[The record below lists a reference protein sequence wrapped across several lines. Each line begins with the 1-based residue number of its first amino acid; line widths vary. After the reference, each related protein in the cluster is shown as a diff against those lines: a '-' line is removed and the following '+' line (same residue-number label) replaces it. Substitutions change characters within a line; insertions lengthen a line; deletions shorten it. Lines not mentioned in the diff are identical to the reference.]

1 MIVWDFL
8 GQFECND
15 IVKYTGKFEGI
26 IQHSAFNV
34 AVRLPDYYFPYICQ
48 FVKQT
53 GKCTFLIDEIDMVS
67 SPTTIPKELD
77 YLLRYGRHHEIDI
90 IGTARR
96 PAEVHRNLTAN
107 SDDIYVYQ
115 THEPRDLT
123 YLQKFIDVEKVSGL
137 PQYECL
143 HYNALEQEYTQERV
157 PEDFVKKD
165 VYSNL

>member
-15 IVKYTGKFEGI
+15 VTNHTAKFEQI
-26 IQHSAFNV
+26 IKHSVFNV
-34 AVRLPDYYFPYICQ
+34 AVRLPEYYFPFICQ

-53 GKCTFLIDEIDMVS
+53 GKCTFLIDEIDMIS
-67 SPTTIPKELD
+67 SPTSIPKELD
-77 YLLRYGRHHEIDI
+77 DLLRYGRHQEVDI
-90 IGTARR
+90 IATARR

-123 YLQKFIDVEKVSGL
+123 YLSRFMDVEQIKTLS
-137 PQYECL
+137 QYECL
-143 HYNALEQEYTQERV
+143 HYNALAQEYTREKV
-157 PEDFVKKD
+157 PTEFVKE
-165 VYSNL
+165 